1 MAGRETM
8 KGQRNYSNLT
18 KDQLISHILQLESGF
33 QDFST
38 QSSQV
43 EDLLQQQ
50 LNSCLQQLEEKDN
63 TIREMSTQLD
73 KLESTQM
80 QITAL
85 ETDNDLLES
94 TIRNVRAQ
102 LECEVERHNECIE
115 KIAFLESELEWF
127 KTALKPNKEPKTHAA
142 STSDGFTDTTGTEN
156 YINKGEDGGE
166 AKDLWLRDWKKKE
179 ESWTDKINLL
189 QSQLDELSKSK
200 AELENKLLQQLGT
213 EKQPGITDD
222 RFSQHLEKELQQ
234 LMEHQDELVSS
245 LRQSE
250 QDKEVLKN
258 KLKYLQNKYTKVSQ
272 ISAMVKLRQRGL
284 AKAYTTPALDPI
296 A

>member
-1 MAGRETM
+1 MAGREKM
-8 KGQRNYSNLT
+8 GGQSNYSDLT

-43 EDLLQQQ
+43 EELLQQQ
-50 LNSCLQQLEEKDN
+50 LDSCLQQLEEKDK
-63 TIREMSTQLD
+63 TIREMSQQLG

-80 QITAL
+80 QVTAL

-115 KIAFLESELEWF
+115 KIAFLENELEWF
-127 KTALKPNKEPKTHAA
+127 KTALKHNKDSGTHVAN
-142 STSDGFTDTTGTEN
+142 SSDGVTDIMGMED
-156 YINKGEDGGE
+156 YITKGEDSRE
-166 AKDLWLRDWKKKE
+166 AKDSWLRDWKNKE
-179 ESWTDKINLL
+179 ESWTNKINSL
-189 QSQLDELSKSK
+189 QSQLDDLSKSK
-200 AELENKLLQQLGT
+200 VELESQLVQRLS
-213 EKQPGITDD
+213 EKKQPGFTDD
-222 RFSQHLEKELQQ
+222 GIGHHLERELQQ
-234 LMEHQDELVSS
+234 LMEHQDELISS

-250 QDKEVLKN
+250 QDKKILKN
-258 KLKYLQNKYTKVSQ
+258 KLKSLQAKYSKVRQ

-284 AKAYTTPALDPI
+284 AKAYTTPALEPI